1 MLANILTVP
10 VTVPAWAYVI
20 TGVATLVLMVLLF
33 GLLCVLRLGDDP
45 RMDDPNLP

>member
-1 MLANILTVP
+1 
-10 VTVPAWAYVI
+10 
-20 TGVATLVLMVLLF
+20 VLMVLLF

>member
-1 MLANILTVP
+1 MTACACMN
-10 VTVPAWAYVI
+10 WARI
-20 TGVATLVLMVLLF
+20 D